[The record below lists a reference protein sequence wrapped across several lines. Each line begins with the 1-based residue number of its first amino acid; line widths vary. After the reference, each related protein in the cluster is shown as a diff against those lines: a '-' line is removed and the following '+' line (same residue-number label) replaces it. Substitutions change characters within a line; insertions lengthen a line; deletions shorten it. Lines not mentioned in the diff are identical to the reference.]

1 MWQIQWNIIII
12 IIIKSSQEMGT
23 RTGFKDH
30 AHVESST
37 FLRVFVRTSSTWT
50 QSPQLIERCKF
61 DPSHI
66 IIPNNKEKIVS
77 DKVIVLDMDSHELI
91 ERLSKKDDAL
101 RKETGFSGQFDFI
114 YLDYCGT
121 WNSKS
126 GKRRQ
131 RDVQRLMQYGLVSEN
146 CLLAVTASQRGSCEI
161 YVGQTLDEMV
171 LYLSGT

>member
-1 MWQIQWNIIII
+1 M
-12 IIIKSSQEMGT
+12 
-23 RTGFKDH
+23 
-30 AHVESST
+30 
-37 FLRVFVRTSSTWT
+37 
-50 QSPQLIERCKF
+50 
-61 DPSHI
+61 
-66 IIPNNKEKIVS
+66 S
-77 DKVIVLDMDSHELI
+77 DKVIVLDMDSHEVV
-91 ERLSKKDDAL
+91 ERLCKEDDAL

-131 RDVQRLMQYGLVSEN
+131 RDVQRLLQYGLVSEN